1 MKETRITRL
10 SRLLN
15 ESRKALETKEQIL
28 EDLNEQIIKE
38 VDEMEYIIDQINTL
52 SEQIAEEVEP
62 GRSLKRSWHYVPQ
75 NTIE

>member
-1 MKETRITRL
+1 MKETRIMRL

-38 VDEMEYIIDQINTL
+38 VDEMEYIIDQINRL

-62 GRSLKRSWHYVPQ
+62 Q

>member
-62 GRSLKRSWHYVPQ
+62 Q